1 VKRPRGL
8 SLPEVLVSFGIFT
21 LLSIVLATSLREGTA
36 VLRKAAA
43 SADVQ
48 GELRKAR
55 LAVAQDLARTSFAQT
70 NSQPAPASLSG
81 ADGEALWFLSAVD
94 PVTGEYRRKSD
105 GTPFW
110 QCNILYYMTVPSSHA
125 SLYGY
130 QCAGGADGAGYED
143 RCPHKMLI
151 RKVIDLPP
159 ATTAAETSEE
169 TLIPAAGI
177 TAYLTRPAT
186 FNLNGMNGE
195 AGLKSARVQAHSLLT
210 FRVQRNA
217 NPSYPREVLVDLR
230 AVATRNAEKE
240 LKVGSVPLGQGRF
253 TTQQLFSVFPTL

>member
-1 VKRPRGL
+1 MRRRGFTL
-8 SLPEVLVSFGIFT
+8 VEVLVSFGIFA
-21 LLSIVLATSLREGTA
+21 LLSIVLATSLREGA
-36 VLRKAAA
+36 SVLRKAAA

-55 LAVAQDLARTSFAQT
+55 LGLAQDLARTSFTQT
-70 NSQPAPASLSG
+70 NSTTAPASLAG
-81 ADGEALWFLSAVD
+81 ADGDAVWFLSAID
-94 PVTGEYRRKSD
+94 PVSGEYRRKSD

-110 QCNILYYMTVPSSHA
+110 QTNILYYLTVPSAHV

-159 ATTAAETSEE
+159 ATTSAETSEE
-169 TLIPAAGI
+169 TLIPGGSIAP
-177 TAYLTRPAT
+177 YLTRPTT
-186 FNLNGMNGE
+186 FNLAAMNGE
-195 AGLKSARVQAHSLLT
+195 AGLRSARVQAHSLLT

-217 NPSYPREVLVDLR
+217 NPSYPREVLIDLR

-240 LKVGSVPLGQGRF
+240 VKVGSVSLGQGRF